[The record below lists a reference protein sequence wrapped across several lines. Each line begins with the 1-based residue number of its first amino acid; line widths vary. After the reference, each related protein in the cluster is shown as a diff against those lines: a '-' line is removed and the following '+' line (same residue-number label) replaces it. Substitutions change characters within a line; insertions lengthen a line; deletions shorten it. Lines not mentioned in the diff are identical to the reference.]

1 MISELERPRLDAS
14 ARARLVRALSGGP
27 WCWPTDPEAMA
38 RAVRVVPGGPSLL
51 APGQA
56 LLVAAGPT
64 SVSLATIGPEPPAEG
79 DAIEFGTRARAAW
92 GAAAGVLPRALPLL
106 WSSVRSARQA
116 APRARLLASRPRP
129 GAIAVPD
136 RLLDGPSFG
145 LPFLLAL
152 ASLVLDEPLPADV
165 AASAALGVTGRIE
178 GAGAI
183 AEKIE
188 AFVALAPRVRRVLVA
203 PVNEAEARGASA
215 GALASCPWPPR
226 RRPSGGFRDRLADTS

>member
-116 APRARLLASRPRP
+116 ALARLLASRPRP

-145 LPFLLAL
+145 LLLLLAP
-152 ASLVLDEPLPADV
+152 SPRSSDEPLPADV
-165 AASAALGVTGRIE
+165 AASAASGRDGTHRGGRRHRREDRGVRGP
-178 GAGAI
+178 
-183 AEKIE
+183 
-188 AFVALAPRVRRVLVA
+188 APRA
-203 PVNEAEARGASA
+203 CGAS
-215 GALASCPWPPR
+215 WWR
-226 RRPSGGFRDRLADTS
+226 R